1 MKANL
6 LSPDKD
12 PMGAAITDYFH
23 HQKAGKLRVFSSQF
37 EEDEIPIN
45 QLFRSFD
52 EMSEPEKTALQ
63 MASGKILDA
72 GAGSGCHTLALQEM
86 GKEVCAIH
94 RNIRYGSDA
103 DEWFGHHREVRKY
116 ARFLSENETI
126 ASSGRMYL
134 NGFERPALSF
144 RG

>member
-12 PMGAAITDYFH
+12 LMGAAITDYFH

-52 EMSEPEKTALQ
+52 EMSGTGEDSFAN
-63 MASGKILDA
+63 GKRKD
-72 GAGSGCHTLALQEM
+72 SGCRCRKRLPYPGIARN
-86 GKEVCAIH
+86 GK
-94 RNIRYGSDA
+94 GSLR
-103 DEWFGHHREVRKY
+103 H
-116 ARFLSENETI
+116 
-126 ASSGRMYL
+126 
-134 NGFERPALSF
+134 
-144 RG
+144 

>member
-86 GKEVCAIH
+86 E
-94 RNIRYGSDA
+94 
-103 DEWFGHHREVRKY
+103 RKF
-116 ARFLSENETI
+116 APLTSPRFQSRLWQNAVYVMSVKSTFL
-126 ASSGRMYL
+126 M
-134 NGFERPALSF
+134 
-144 RG
+144 

>member
-72 GAGSGCHTLALQEM
+72 GAGSPYDSDVARLYHAFSQG
-86 GKEVCAIH
+86 
-94 RNIRYGSDA
+94 YG
-103 DEWFGHHREVRKY
+103 RTRC
-116 ARFLSENETI
+116 T
-126 ASSGRMYL
+126 
-134 NGFERPALSF
+134 
-144 RG
+144 

>member
-63 MASGKILDA
+63 ANGKRKD
-72 GAGSGCHTLALQEM
+72 SGCRCRKRLPYPGIARN
-86 GKEVCAIH
+86 GK
-94 RNIRYGSDA
+94 GSLR
-103 DEWFGHHREVRKY
+103 H
-116 ARFLSENETI
+116 
-126 ASSGRMYL
+126 
-134 NGFERPALSF
+134 
-144 RG
+144 

>member
-45 QLFRSFD
+45 QLFRSFN
-52 EMSEPEKTALQ
+52 EMSEPEKTALP
-63 MASGKILDA
+63 
-72 GAGSGCHTLALQEM
+72 
-86 GKEVCAIH
+86 
-94 RNIRYGSDA
+94 
-103 DEWFGHHREVRKY
+103 
-116 ARFLSENETI
+116 ENETI

>member
-52 EMSEPEKTALQ
+52 EMSE
-63 MASGKILDA
+63 
-72 GAGSGCHTLALQEM
+72 
-86 GKEVCAIH
+86 
-94 RNIRYGSDA
+94 
-103 DEWFGHHREVRKY
+103 RERKF
-116 ARFLSENETI
+116 APLTSPRFQSRLWQNAVYVMSVKSTFL
-126 ASSGRMYL
+126 M
-134 NGFERPALSF
+134 
-144 RG
+144 

>member
-1 MKANL
+1 
-6 LSPDKD
+6 
-12 PMGAAITDYFH
+12 MGAAITDYFH

-72 GAGSGCHTLALQEM
+72 GAGSGCIPWHCKKWERKFAPLTSPAFSQ
-86 GKEVCAIH
+86 G
-94 RNIRYGSDA
+94 YG
-103 DEWFGHHREVRKY
+103 RTRC
-116 ARFLSENETI
+116 T
-126 ASSGRMYL
+126 
-134 NGFERPALSF
+134 
-144 RG
+144 

>member
-86 GKEVCAIH
+86 GKVVCAID
-94 RNIRYGSDA
+94 IYQ
-103 DEWFGHHREVRKY
+103 
-116 ARFLSENETI
+116 LSV
-126 ASSGRMYL
+126 
-134 NGFERPALSF
+134 
-144 RG
+144 

>member
-1 MKANL
+1 MATTIL
-6 LSPDKD
+6 PAEKD
-12 PMGAAITDYFH
+12 PMGAAISDYFNH
-23 HQKAGKLRVFSSQF
+23 HRADRLRVFSSQF

-86 GKEVCAIH
+86 
-94 RNIRYGSDA
+94 RRLS
-103 DEWFGHHREVRKY
+103 KY
-116 ARFLSENETI
+116 
-126 ASSGRMYL
+126 
-134 NGFERPALSF
+134 
-144 RG
+144 